1 MPRVFA
7 TSCLAVTLAF
17 GASQFPAAAQEDT
30 ATDTQAETG
39 LTLGKITVNAQKR
52 EESAQD
58 VPITLNAF
66 TPDIIDERGLDSISD
81 LANQLPGVQ
90 FSEFSGSGNVSIRGV
105 GTSIVS
111 GTGENSVAVH
121 IDNIFLTQPKAFTM
135 IQEDL
140 GSVEV
145 LKGPQGTLYGRN
157 STGGVIN
164 FFSAAPS
171 SEFGAGVSLLAGNYD
186 RYKATGYITGSL
198 AENVRA
204 RLSVQVEERGGY
216 AKNLA
221 TGQELE
227 DLSAR
232 GGRFSLDASPSANWD
247 AALRISY
254 RKEDFAGPVYDSF
267 DGSFAVVPSPLSAL
281 DPREVNSVVN
291 YDSSKEL
298 TLVSLKNTFE
308 LSDTAKL
315 VSITG
320 YSDFEETGL
329 FDGVG
334 SLVSVPID
342 RKQTSEAFT
351 QEFNLVGDTDRL
363 DWLLGLYYLH
373 EDIASHADT
382 DFSSFSALPF
392 GSIIQANVQSS
403 TKTSYS
409 VFADATYSVSD
420 RTRVFGGIR
429 WIQEEIEQDLLVT
442 TAGFELC
449 SPMAVPQE
457 NIDSDITGRFGLQ
470 YDASDNTMLYG
481 QLSRGYKVGGYSQ
494 STCNNPFKPETIDA
508 IEAGMKGDF
517 HNGRVKLNAAAFYY
531 DYSNLQLEQATP
543 TGIPVVN
550 APSSHVYGV
559 DLELVALLTKQFS
572 IDALVSL
579 LDSEYDDFINTDPLL
594 GAPPGMDL
602 SGIALNYA
610 PSYSLLLGADYDFGL
625 PGGGNLKFRGEVYVT
640 DQYQIREFEF
650 PWTTQDGFTQVN
662 AYVTWTPR
670 NDRFRARAFIKN
682 ATDEDVLGG
691 VLGFGGALGSF
702 QPPQTYGIELSA
714 DF

>member
-1 MPRVFA
+1 MNRVLA
-7 TSCLAVTLAF
+7 TSCFAISLALAS
-17 GASQFPAAAQEDT
+17 GQMAAAQEGTSDEG
-30 ATDTQAETG
+30 AAETG
-39 LTLGKITVNAQKR
+39 LTLDAVTVNAQKR

-66 TPDIIDERGLDSISD
+66 TPNQIAERGLDSISD
-81 LANQLPGVQ
+81 LAGQLPGVQ

-105 GTSIVS
+105 GTAIVS

-171 SEFGAGVSLLAGNYD
+171 TEFGAGASLLAGNYD
-186 RYKATGYITGSL
+186 RYKATGYITGPLSD
-198 AENVRA
+198 NVAA

-216 AKNLA
+216 SQNLT

-227 DLSAR
+227 DLSAK
-232 GGRFSLDASPSANWD
+232 GGRLSIDASPAAGWD
-247 AALRISY
+247 SALRISY

-267 DGSFAVVPSPLSAL
+267 DANFPVVPPPFSAL
-281 DPREVNSVVN
+281 DPREVRSQADF
-291 YDSSKEL
+291 DSSKEL
-298 TLVSLKNTFE
+298 TLVSLKNTVA
-308 LSDTAKL
+308 LSDSVKL
-315 VSITG
+315 VSVTG
-320 YSDFEETGL
+320 YSDFEEKGI

-334 SLVSVPID
+334 SDVSVLLD
-342 RKQTSEAFT
+342 RQQTSEAFT
-351 QEFNLVGDTDRL
+351 QELNLVGETDTL
-363 DWLLGLYYLH
+363 DWLLGVYYLK
-373 EDIASHADT
+373 EDIDSAANT
-382 DFSSFSALPF
+382 DFSSFSNLPF
-392 GSIIQANVQSS
+392 GSIIQSNVQSS
-403 TKTSYS
+403 SKTSYS

-420 RTRVFGGIR
+420 RTRIFGGVR
-429 WIQEEIEQDLLVT
+429 WIQEEIEQDLYVS

-449 SPMAVPQE
+449 SPFTVPQE
-457 NIDSDITGRFGLQ
+457 NIDSDITGRLGLQ
-470 YDASDNTMLYG
+470 YDATANAMVYG
-481 QLSRGYKVGGYSQ
+481 QVSRGYKVGGYSQ

-508 IEAGMKGDF
+508 VEAGLKGSF
-517 HNGRVKLNAAAFYY
+517 NNGRVKFNAAAFYY

-550 APSSHVYGV
+550 APSSHVLGADV
-559 DLELVALLTKQFS
+559 ELVALISDALS
-572 IDALVSL
+572 VDALVSL
-579 LDSEYDDFINTDPLL
+579 LDSEYDEFINTDPLL
-594 GAPPGMDL
+594 GAPPGADL

-610 PSYSLLLGADYDFGL
+610 PAYSLLLGADYRLDFQA
-625 PGGGNLKFRGEVYVT
+625 GGDLSLRGEVYVT
-640 DQYQIREFEF
+640 DEYQVREFEL

-662 AYVTWTPR
+662 AYITWTPSDDHYR
-670 NDRFRARAFIKN
+670 VRAFVKN

-702 QPPQTYGIELSA
+702 QPPRTYGIELSA